1 MFEKAM
7 FPGGIHP
14 KEGINGK
21 AVNGLNPIRQLEAPP
36 RVIIPLQQHIGAPA
50 KATVQPGDHVRIGQ
64 KIGEAGGFVSA
75 PVHASVSGTVRA
87 IQDSLLP
94 NGTSVPAVLIDN
106 DYQEEWVELH
116 PSDHPETLSADE
128 LRQIV
133 REAGI
138 VGLGGATFPTAVKLS
153 PSGGKKIEKIVLNGA
168 ECEPFLSAD
177 HRLMLE
183 KAADIIDGVRLM
195 MLALD
200 VDEAMIGIEK
210 NKPDAIDIM
219 TAAARGTDGIRIV
232 GLPVRYPQGGEK
244 QLVYALTRRQ
254 VPNGGL
260 PLDVGV
266 VVANVGTVYA
276 IDQAVRLGRPLIERV
291 TTVGGLVNNPANFLV
306 RIGTPIDHLINACG
320 GFQPQVKQFIYG
332 GPMMGM
338 AIARLD
344 IPVTKGC
351 SGLVALGEE
360 AMEPRE
366 SPCIKCGACREACPM
381 KLFPS
386 RIDAFCRHN
395 RMEDAEKLG
404 VMNCIECGCC
414 TFVCP
419 AKRCLTQSMRT
430 AKNSIT
436 RKRRRD
442 AARKAQEEAARKA
455 REEAERQAAEEAG
468 RRENGMTDEAG
479 KEAKGNHD

>member
-1 MFEKAM
+1 MFEKRL

-14 KEGINGK
+14 LEGENGK
-21 AVNGLNPIRQLEAPP
+21 AVNGLHPIRPLEAPA
-36 RVIIPLQQHIGAPA
+36 RVVIPLQMHIGAPA
-50 KATVQPGDHVRIGQ
+50 KAVVSPGDHVRIGQ

-75 PVHASVSGTVRA
+75 PVHASVSGTVHA
-87 IQDSLLP
+87 IQDAMLP
-94 NGTSVPAVLIDN
+94 NGTMTPAVIINN

-116 PSDHPETLSADE
+116 PHAHPENLTADE

-153 PSGGKKIEKIVLNGA
+153 PSGGKKIEKIVVNGA
-168 ECEPFLSAD
+168 ECEPCLTAD

-183 KAADIIDGVRLM
+183 KSAEIIDGIRLM

-200 VDEAMIGIEK
+200 VDEALIGIEK
-210 NKPDAIDIM
+210 NKPDAIEM
-219 TAAARGTDGIRIV
+219 MQAAAAKAEGIRVV

-266 VVANVGTVYA
+266 VVCNVGTAFA
-276 IDQAVRLGRPLIERV
+276 IDQAIREGKPLVERV
-291 TTVGGLVNNPANFLV
+291 TTVGGLVNNPSNFLV
-306 RIGTPIDHLINACG
+306 RIGTPIDHLIAACG
-320 GFQPQVKQFIYG
+320 GLQPQVKQFIYG

-338 AIARLD
+338 AIARFD

-351 SGLVALGEE
+351 SGLVALGNSPMEE
-360 AMEPRE
+360 AE
-366 SPCIKCGACREACPM
+366 SPCIKCGACRQACPM

-386 RIDAFCRHN
+386 RIDSFQRHG
-395 RMEDAEKLG
+395 RLEEAEKIG

-414 TFVCP
+414 SFVCP
-419 AKRCLTQSMRT
+419 AKRSLTQSMRT
-430 AKNSIT
+430 AKDNIR
-436 RKRRRD
+436 RKQRAA
-442 AARKAQEEAARKA
+442 AARKAQEEAARK
-455 REEAERQAAEEAG
+455 EKEAAAAKA
-468 RRENGMTDEAG
+468 DAG
-479 KEAKGNHD
+479 KEA

>member
-1 MFEKAM
+1 MPVFEKVL

-14 KEGINGK
+14 QEGAGGK
-21 AVNGLNPIRQLEAPP
+21 AVNGLNAIRPLDAPP

-50 KATVQPGDHVRIGQ
+50 KALVAAGDHVKVGQ

-75 PVHASVSGTVRA
+75 PVHASVSGRVYA
-87 IQDSLLP
+87 VQDAMLA
-94 NGTSVPAVLIDN
+94 NGSMVPAVIIDN
-106 DYQEEWVELH
+106 DYQDEWVELH
-116 PSDHPETLSADE
+116 PSDHPETLKADE

-153 PSGGKKIEKIVLNGA
+153 PSGGKKIEKLIINGA
-168 ECEPFLSAD
+168 ECEPFLTAD

-195 MLALD
+195 MLALET
-200 VDEAMIGIEK
+200 DEALIGIEN
-210 NKPDAIDIM
+210 NKQDAIDIL
-219 TAAARGTDGIRIV
+219 TAEAGRAGGGIKVV

-266 VVANVGTVYA
+266 VVCNVGTVYA
-276 IDQAVRLGRPLIERV
+276 IDQAIRTGKPLIERV
-291 TTVGGLVNNPANFLV
+291 TTVGGLVNNPGNFLV
-306 RIGTPIDHLINACG
+306 RIGTPIDHLIEACG
-320 GFQPQVKQFIYG
+320 GLQPHVRQFIYG

-338 AIARLD
+338 AIARFD

-351 SGLVALGEE
+351 SGLVAL
-360 AMEPRE
+360 ANAAKEPDE
-366 SPCIKCGACREACPM
+366 SPCIKCGSCRFACPM

-386 RIDAFCRHN
+386 RIDAFQRHG
-395 RMEDAEKLG
+395 RLEEAEKLG

-414 TFVCP
+414 TYVCP
-419 AKRCLTQSMRT
+419 AKRSLTQSMRT
-430 AKNSIT
+430 AKAGIR
-436 RKRRRD
+436 RKQQNE
-442 AARKAQEEAARKA
+442 KAKK
-455 REEAERQAAEEAG
+455 AAEEA
-468 RRENGMTDEAG
+468 AQKA
-479 KEAKGNHD
+479 KEAAEAEAKAAGEKEGA

>member
-1 MFEKAM
+1 MFDQKM

-14 KEGINGK
+14 REGTNGK
-21 AVNGLNPIRQLEAPP
+21 AVNGQNPIRSCDPPP
-36 RVIIPLQQHIGAPA
+36 RVVIPLQQHIGTAA
-50 KATVQPGDHVRIGQ
+50 KPLVSPGDHVLLGQ

-75 PVHASVSGTVRA
+75 PVHASVSGTVFA
-87 IQDSLLP
+87 VQDALLP
-94 NGTSVPAVLIDN
+94 NGTMTPAVIIDN
-106 DYQEEWVELH
+106 DYQEQWTELH
-116 PSDHPETLSADE
+116 PSDHPETLSASE
-128 LRQIV
+128 LQQIV

-138 VGLGGATFPTAVKLS
+138 VGLGGATFPTAVKLT

-168 ECEPFLSAD
+168 ECEPFLTAD

-200 VDEAMIGIEK
+200 VDEALIGIEN
-210 NKPDAIDIM
+210 NKRDAIEIM
-219 TAAARGTDGIRIV
+219 TAAAREVVGVKVV

-266 VVANVGTVYA
+266 VVCNVGTVYA
-276 IDQAVRLGRPLIERV
+276 IDQAIRLGKPLVERV
-291 TTVGGLVNNPANFLV
+291 TTVGGLVCNPGNFLV
-306 RIGTPIDHLINACG
+306 RIGTQIADLINACG
-320 GFQPQVKQFIYG
+320 GLQNHVRQFIYG

-338 AIARLD
+338 AISRFD

-360 AMEPRE
+360 AMEPKE
-366 SPCIKCGACREACPM
+366 SPCIKCGACRVACPM

-386 RIDAFCRHN
+386 RIDAFCRHD
-395 RMEDAEKLG
+395 RMEDAEKIG

-414 TFVCP
+414 SYVCP
-419 AKRCLTQSMRT
+419 AKRSLTQSMRT
-430 AKNSIT
+430 AKNAIQ
-436 RKRRRD
+436 RRRRRD
-442 AARKAQEEAARKA
+442 AARKAQEEAAQKA
-455 REEAERQAAEEAG
+455 REEAEQKASESIPSA
-468 RRENGMTDEAG
+468 
-479 KEAKGNHD
+479 KEA

>member
-1 MFEKAM
+1 MFEKVL

-14 KEGINGK
+14 LEGEGGK
-21 AVNGLNPIRQLEAPP
+21 AANGLNPIRVLDAPP

-50 KATVQPGDHVRIGQ
+50 KALVGAGDHVRMGQ

-75 PVHASVSGTVRA
+75 SVHASVSGKVFA
-87 IQDSLLP
+87 VQDAMLA
-94 NGTSVPAVLIDN
+94 NGTMVPAVIIDN
-106 DYQEEWVELH
+106 DYADEWVELH
-116 PSDHPETLSADE
+116 PHPHPETMTGDE
-128 LRQIV
+128 LRAIV

-153 PSGGKKIEKIVLNGA
+153 PGSGRKIEKLIINGA
-168 ECEPFLSAD
+168 ECEPYLTAD

-195 MLALD
+195 MLALE
-200 VDEAMIGIEK
+200 VDEAQIGIEN
-210 NKPDAIDIM
+210 NKQDAIDIL
-219 TAAARGTDGIRIV
+219 TAEAKKAGADIRVV

-260 PLDVGV
+260 PLDVGCV
-266 VVANVGTVYA
+266 VCNVGTVYA
-276 IDQAVRLGRPLIERV
+276 IDRAIREGRPLVDRI
-291 TTVGGLVNNPANFLV
+291 TTVGGLVNNPGNFQV
-306 RIGTPIDHLINACG
+306 RIGTPISHLIDACG
-320 GFQPQVKQFIYG
+320 GLQPHVKQFIYG

-338 AIARLD
+338 AIARFD

-351 SGLVALGEE
+351 SGLVAL
-360 AMEPRE
+360 ANAAKEPEE
-366 SPCIKCGACREACPM
+366 SPCIKCGSCRFACPM

-386 RIDAFCRHN
+386 RIDAYTRHS
-395 RMEDAEKLG
+395 RFDDAAKLG

-419 AKRCLTQSMRT
+419 AKRSLTQSMRT
-430 AKNSIT
+430 AKSAL
-436 RKRRRD
+436 RQKQRVEQ
-442 AARKAQEEAARKA
+442 AKQKAEEARK
-455 REEAERQAAEEAG
+455 AAEEAKKAAESEKTA
-468 RRENGMTDEAG
+468 ENG
-479 KEAKGNHD
+479 KEGA